1 MRWERQGFAT
11 RSSTVDMA
19 ATLGDHKGESVRM
32 SYAGEGVVVDE
43 ALQ

>member
-1 MRWERQGFAT
+1 MRWARQGFAT

-19 ATLGDHKGESVRM
+19 ATLGDHKGGSVRM